1 LLKNN
6 DRTMVPETAV
16 SPPGQRTNRVTPPE
30 SMPTQNEATGLT
42 SSENSAEKTVF
53 AILIAISV
61 SHLLNDTIQSLI
73 PAIYPILKNSFHLSF
88 TQIGLIT
95 LTFQLTA
102 SLLQPF
108 VGLYTDHRP
117 KPYSLA
123 IGMGFTL
130 VGLLVLSRAGNFP
143 MILCSAALVGMGSS
157 VFHPEASRLARM
169 ASGGRHGFAQSIFQV
184 GGNAGTSLGPLLAAL
199 IIVPRGQ
206 QSVGWF
212 SVVALV
218 AIIVLLNVGH
228 WYKRNLFR
236 LKAGAH
242 PKDREGRPVMAR
254 KRIAWAL
261 AVLIALMFSK
271 FFYLSSMTNYFTFY
285 LIGKFHLSV
294 QEAQMQLF
302 LFLFSVAAGTIIGG
316 HLGDRFGRK
325 YVIWGS
331 ILGVAPFT
339 LLLPYASLFWTG
351 VLTVVIGV
359 ILASA
364 FSAILVYA
372 QELVPGKVG
381 MISGLFFGFAFGMA
395 GIGSAALGRLADLTS
410 INFVFLVCSF
420 LPLIGLL
427 TAFLPDLSR
436 RGERGGVSM

>member
-1 LLKNN
+1 MQTQK
-6 DRTMVPETAV
+6 DAAEPTI
-16 SPPGQRTNRVTPPE
+16 TPK
-30 SMPTQNEATGLT
+30 AA
-42 SSENSAEKTVF
+42 ENTVF
-53 AILIAISV
+53 AVLIAISV
-61 SHLLNDTIQSLI
+61 SHLLNDTIQSVI
-73 PAIYPILKNSFHLSF
+73 PAIYPILKQSFQLSF

-95 LTFQLTA
+95 LAFQLTA

-130 VGLLVLSRAGNFP
+130 VGLLILSRASNFP
-143 MILCSAALVGMGSS
+143 VILCSAALVGMGSS
-157 VFHPEASRLARM
+157 IFHPEASRLARM

-184 GGNAGTSLGPLLAAL
+184 GGNAGTSLGPLLAAI
-199 IIVPRGQ
+199 IIVPNGQ
-206 QSVGWF
+206 HSVGWF
-212 SVVALV
+212 SVVALL
-218 AIIVLLNVGH
+218 AIVVLYNVGH
-228 WYKRNLFR
+228 WYKGNLNR
-236 LKAGAH
+236 LKPAVQSKGREDH
-242 PKDREGRPVMAR
+242 PVATR
-254 KRIAWAL
+254 KGVVWAL
-261 AVLIALMFSK
+261 AILIALMFSK

-294 QEAQMQLF
+294 QGAQLHLF

-339 LLLPYASLFWTG
+339 LALPYASLIWTDALI
-351 VLTVVIGV
+351 VAIGL
-359 ILASA
+359 ILSSA

-372 QELVPGKVG
+372 QDLVPGKVG
-381 MISGLFFGFAFGMA
+381 LVSGLFFGFAFGMG
-395 GIGSAALGRLADLTS
+395 GIGSAVLGGLADHTS

-427 TAFLPDLSR
+427 TAFLPDQGGAGR
-436 RGERGGVSM
+436 RGAGPRGAGRRVGGGV

>member
-1 LLKNN
+1 MHQQKSN
-6 DRTMVPETAV
+6 T
-16 SPPGQRTNRVTPPE
+16 
-30 SMPTQNEATGLT
+30 
-42 SSENSAEKTVF
+42 ENTVF
-53 AILIAISV
+53 AVLIAISV
-61 SHLLNDTIQSLI
+61 SHLLNDTIQSVI
-73 PAIYPILKNSFHLSF
+73 PAIYPILKHSFQLSF

-95 LTFQLTA
+95 LAFQLTA

-123 IGMGFTL
+123 IGMAFTL
-130 VGLLVLSRAGNFP
+130 VGLLLLSRASNFP
-143 MILCSAALVGMGSS
+143 VILCAAALVGMGSS
-157 VFHPEASRLARM
+157 IFHPEASRLARM

-184 GGNAGTSLGPLLAAL
+184 GGNAGTSLGPLLAAI

-206 QSVGWF
+206 HSVGWF
-212 SVVALV
+212 SVVALL
-218 AIIVLLNVGH
+218 AIVVLFNVGH
-228 WYKRNLFR
+228 WYKRNLSR
-236 LKAGAH
+236 LKPAAH
-242 PKDREGRPVMAR
+242 SKAR
-254 KRIAWAL
+254 VGPSVASRKGVVWAL
-261 AVLIALMFSK
+261 AILIALMFSK

-294 QEAQMQLF
+294 QEAQLHLF

-339 LLLPYASLFWTG
+339 LMLPYASLLWTDALI
-351 VLTVVIGV
+351 VAIGL
-359 ILASA
+359 ILSSA

-372 QELVPGKVG
+372 QDLVPGKVG
-381 MISGLFFGFAFGMA
+381 LVSGLFFGFAFGMG
-395 GIGSAALGRLADLTS
+395 GIGSAVLGGLADHTS

-427 TAFLPDLSR
+427 TAFLPEEGGTGR
-436 RGERGGVSM
+436 RVGGGA

>member
-1 LLKNN
+1 
-6 DRTMVPETAV
+6 
-16 SPPGQRTNRVTPPE
+16 
-30 SMPTQNEATGLT
+30 
-42 SSENSAEKTVF
+42 
-53 AILIAISV
+53 
-61 SHLLNDTIQSLI
+61 
-73 PAIYPILKNSFHLSF
+73 
-88 TQIGLIT
+88 
-95 LTFQLTA
+95 
-102 SLLQPF
+102 
-108 VGLYTDHRP
+108 
-117 KPYSLA
+117 
-123 IGMGFTL
+123 
-130 VGLLVLSRAGNFP
+130 LLVLSRSGNFP

-212 SVVALV
+212 SVVALL

-228 WYKRNLFR
+228 WYSRNLFR
-236 LKAGAH
+236 LKTGAH
-242 PKDREGRPVMAR
+242 AKGRNGQPVTSR

-261 AVLIALMFSK
+261 AILIALMFSK

-294 QEAQMQLF
+294 QEAQMHLF

-339 LLLPYASLFWTG
+339 LLLPYANLFWTG
-351 VLTVVIGV
+351 ALTIAIGV

-395 GIGSAALGRLADLTS
+395 GIGSAALGRLADQTS

-427 TAFLPDLSR
+427 TAFLPDLRGNVSAGR
-436 RGERGGVSM
+436 RLGGSAS

>member
-1 LLKNN
+1 
-6 DRTMVPETAV
+6 ME
-16 SPPGQRTNRVTPPE
+16 
-30 SMPTQNEATGLT
+30 TQNSLNEPG
-42 SSENSAEKTVF
+42 SSQKIAENTVF
-53 AILIAISV
+53 AVLVAISF

-73 PAIYPILKNSFHLSF
+73 PAIYPILKQSFQLSF
-88 TQIGLIT
+88 AQVGLIT

-108 VGLYTDHRP
+108 VGIYTDRRP
-117 KPYSLA
+117 QPYSLA

-130 VGLLVLSRAGNFP
+130 VGLLLLSVASHFP

-157 VFHPEASRLARM
+157 IFHPEASRLARM

-206 QSVGWF
+206 YSIGWF
-212 SVVALV
+212 SVIALV
-218 AIIVLLNVGH
+218 AILVLSNVGG
-228 WYKRNLFR
+228 WYKRHLFR
-236 LKAGAH
+236 AS
-242 PKDREGRPVMAR
+242 R
-254 KRIAWAL
+254 KHGPSGTPGQTNLLWSRRVLLAL
-261 AVLIALMFSK
+261 AVLIALVFSK
-271 FFYLSSMTNYFTFY
+271 FFYLSCMTSYYTFY

-294 QEAQMQLF
+294 QSAQLHLF

-339 LLLPYASLFWTG
+339 LLLPYADLFWSG
-351 VLTVVIGV
+351 VLTVFIGL

-372 QELVPGKVG
+372 QELVPGNVG
-381 MISGLFFGFAFGMA
+381 TIAGLFFGFAFGMG

-410 INFVFLVCSF
+410 IDFVFHVCSF

-427 TAFLPDLSR
+427 TGFLPDV
-436 RGERGGVSM
+436 ER

>member
-1 LLKNN
+1 
-6 DRTMVPETAV
+6 
-16 SPPGQRTNRVTPPE
+16 
-30 SMPTQNEATGLT
+30 MPTQNEATGLT
-42 SSENSAEKTVF
+42 SNQKVAENTVF

-61 SHLLNDTIQSLI
+61 SHLLNDTIQSVI
-73 PAIYPILKNSFHLSF
+73 PAIYPILKDSFHLSF

-117 KPYSLA
+117 QPYSLA
-123 IGMGFTL
+123 VGMGFTL
-130 VGLLVLSRAGNFP
+130 IGLLILSRASNFP

-206 QSVGWF
+206 HSVGWF

-218 AIIVLLNVGH
+218 AIIVLANVGH
-228 WYKRNLFR
+228 WYKQNLFM
-236 LKAGAH
+236 LKLSSH
-242 PKDREGRPVMAR
+242 PKDREGFPEMSRTKIV
-254 KRIAWAL
+254 WAL

-271 FFYLSSMTNYFTFY
+271 FFYLASMTSYFTFY

-294 QEAQMQLF
+294 HEAQLHLF

-339 LLLPYASLFWTG
+339 LLLPYANLFWTG
-351 VLTVVIGV
+351 ALTVVIGV

-381 MISGLFFGFAFGMA
+381 TISGLFFGFAFGM
-395 GIGSAALGRLADLTS
+395 GGVGSAALGRLADHTS

-427 TAFLPDLSR
+427 TAFLPNLSR
-436 RGERGGVSM
+436 RH